1 MSVHHAAAKEI
12 FENEEIKR
20 LREEIEQLKKVR
32 EPQNPLVKVN
42 STCLLIFLSTVTMY
56 FQGAKASKDIPV
68 TDPVYTSEF
77 DGNYQIDTIS
87 PYEAAMIK
95 RREENK
101 ELIRKLGLN
110 KVIIYLQIY
119 TYSQVAY

>member
-1 MSVHHAAAKEI
+1 MKQRKRKCIDTNDDKKHSHSIKKANMSVHHAAAKEI

-56 FQGAKASKDIPV
+56 F
-68 TDPVYTSEF
+68 
-77 DGNYQIDTIS
+77 
-87 PYEAAMIK
+87 
-95 RREENK
+95 
-101 ELIRKLGLN
+101 
-110 KVIIYLQIY
+110 
-119 TYSQVAY
+119 